1 VAVDVGHAQNLL
13 PLLQEGRP
21 DAAGWMK
28 RRVVAGLIAAFV
40 IASPILP
47 HPDSWALAVW
57 VGLGM
62 IYVIVGL
69 SINILIGHAGQ
80 VSLGH
85 QAFVGV
91 GAITGALGTTSWGL
105 PFLASVAVAAASGAI
120 AALLLG
126 FVALR
131 LSGLYLALITL
142 AYGEIAERVIFNIP
156 AVAGGG
162 AGIQVTRPSG
172 FESNEAIAYLCM
184 VFVAIA
190 LFLDWRLMK
199 SKAGR
204 AIIALRDNEIAARSV
219 GINTTFYKLFAFV
232 LSGAMAGVA
241 GALLAPWARIV
252 NASTFDFTLAL
263 TFVLMAAVGGLESRA
278 GIFMASAFF
287 AIFPL
292 AFGGLQVWVLIVG
305 PVLLLITLIAAPGGM
320 GQQIR
325 PITNWLAGG
334 KFSLHG
340 DSHGV
345 QSGGSGVRP

>member
-1 VAVDVGHAQNLL
+1 MAIDVARAENLL
-13 PLLQEGRP
+13 PLLDEGKP
-21 DAAGWMK
+21 DARGWMA
-28 RRVVAGLIAAFV
+28 RRAVAVAIGVFV
-40 IASPILP
+40 LASPVLP
-47 HPDSWALAVW
+47 VDLPVASW

-91 GAITGALGTTSWGL
+91 GAFMGALSTTRWGL
-105 PFLASVAVAAASGAI
+105 PFVLSVVVAAASGAF

-142 AYGEIAERVIFNIP
+142 AYGEIAEKVIFNIP
-156 AVAGGG
+156 SITGGG
-162 AGIQVTRPSG
+162 AGVLVNRPSG
-172 FESNEAIAYLCM
+172 FESNQAIAYLCM
-184 VFVAIA
+184 IFVAFA

-204 AIIALRDNEIAARSV
+204 AILALRDNEIAARSV
-219 GINTTFYKLFAFV
+219 GIDVRYYKLFAFV
-232 LSGAMAGVA
+232 LSGALAGIA
-241 GALLAPWARIV
+241 GALLAPWARSV
-252 NASTFDFTLAL
+252 NAATFDFTLAL
-263 TFVLMAAVGGLESRA
+263 TFVLMAAVGGLQSRA

-292 AFGGLQVWVLIVG
+292 AFNELQVWVLIVG
-305 PVLLLITLIAAPGGM
+305 PLLLLLTLIVAPGGM
-320 GQQIR
+320 GQQLR
-325 PITNWLAGG
+325 PITNWLDGG

-340 DSHGV
+340 EHHGV
-345 QSGGSGVRP
+345 ASGGAGVRP